1 MLYLKSFLIA
11 FVVSV
16 IITFLIKKFALKF
29 QIGIRFKQS
38 YALNHAENKKV
49 KKIHQ
54 KKIPLLG
61 GTAMISAFIL
71 AIFFTKEL
79 VISFQLWGVLL
90 GLAVIFFAGIWDDLK
105 ELSWKVQIF
114 FQTLVALIVVAFGV
128 RVDYL
133 ANPFGGMIR
142 LDQIEFSIS
151 NFSAFGG
158 SLSAAGIGAVGGH
171 FPLLSSLFIIF
182 WIILIIN
189 IFNWLDGI
197 DGLAGG
203 IGVISGIILFFL
215 CLTQAVNQPPLA
227 ILSITLAGAVL
238 GFLIFNFPP
247 AKIFMGSSGSM
258 FLGFTVGVLAI
269 FSGAKVATILLV
281 MGFPILDGLWVISQR
296 IKNKKSPFKKDRR
309 HLHYKL
315 LSLGF
320 SQRTIIL
327 FIYSLCALFG
337 FIALF
342 VQGFNKLIALI
353 VLTAAMILIAFIV
366 TLMLNKKKLTNV

>member
-11 FVVSV
+11 FITSLFL
-16 IITFLIKKFALKF
+16 TFLIRKLVLKF
-29 QIGIRFKQS
+29 QILSKPS
-38 YALNHAENKKV
+38 LE
-49 KKIHQ
+49 KIHQ

-142 LDQIEFSIS
+142 LDQIEFY
-151 NFSAFGG
+151 FP
-158 SLSAAGIGAVGGH
+158 LSTFH

-203 IGVISGIILFFL
+203 IGAISGIILFFL

-353 VLTAAMILIAFIV
+353 ALTATMILIAFIV

>member
-11 FVVSV
+11 FIASLFL
-16 IITFLIKKFALKF
+16 TFLIKKFALKF
-29 QIGIRFKQS
+29 QIFS
-38 YALNHAENKKV
+38 NPTL
-49 KKIHQ
+49 KKIYQ

-79 VISFQLWGVLL
+79 IISFQLWGVLL
-90 GLAVIFFAGIWDDLK
+90 GLAVIFFVGVWDDLK
-105 ELSWKVQIF
+105 KISWKVQLF
-114 FQTLVALIVVAFGV
+114 FQTLIALIIIAFGI

-133 ANPFGGMIR
+133 TNPFGGMIR
-142 LDQIEFSIS
+142 LDQIEF
-151 NFSAFGG
+151 NFP
-158 SLSAAGIGAVGGH
+158 LSTFH
-171 FPLLSSLFIIF
+171 FPLFSSLFIIF
-182 WIILIIN
+182 WIILMIN

-203 IGVISGIILFFL
+203 IGAISGIILFFL
-215 CLTQAVNQPPLA
+215 CLNQTVNQPPLA
-227 ILSITLAGAVL
+227 ILSIALVGVTL

-258 FLGFTVGVLAI
+258 FLGFIVGVLAI
-269 FSGAKVATILLV
+269 FSGAKVATVLLV
-281 MGFPILDGLWVISQR
+281 MGFPILDGLWVVFQR
-296 IKNKKSPFKKDRR
+296 IKNKNSPFKGDHR

-320 SQRTIIL
+320 SQKQIIL

-342 VQGFNKLIALI
+342 TQGFNKLIALI
-353 VLTAAMILIAFIV
+353 VLAATMILIAFIV
-366 TLMLNKKKLTNV
+366 TLMLNKKNLLLVDKS

>member
-11 FVVSV
+11 FVISV
-16 IITFLIKKFALKF
+16 ILTFLIRKFALKF
-29 QIGIRFKQS
+29 QIG
-38 YALNHAENKKV
+38 
-49 KKIHQ
+49 IHQ

-61 GTAMISAFIL
+61 GIAMISAFVL
-71 AIFFTKEL
+71 AIFLTKEL
-79 VISFQLWGVLL
+79 VVSFQLLGVLF
-90 GLAVIFFAGIWDDLK
+90 GLIVIFFVGVWDDLK
-105 ELSWKVQIF
+105 KISWKVQLF
-114 FQTLVALIVVAFGV
+114 FQTLAALIVVAFGV

-133 ANPFGGMIR
+133 TNPFGGMIR
-142 LDQIEFSIS
+142 LDFLRFTIYDLRFTI
-151 NFSAFGG
+151 FG
-158 SLSAAGIGAVGGH
+158 
-171 FPLLSSLFIIF
+171 SLFIIF
-182 WIILIIN
+182 WIILMIN

-203 IGVISGIILFFL
+203 VGAISGIILFFL

-227 ILSITLAGAVL
+227 ILSIALTGVVL

-269 FSGAKVATILLV
+269 FSGAKVATVLLV
-281 MGFPILDGLWVISQR
+281 MGFPILDGLWVIFQR
-296 IKNKKSPFKKDRR
+296 IKNKNSPFKGDRL

-320 SQRTIIL
+320 SQRQIIL

-337 FIALF
+337 LIALS

-353 VLTAAMILIAFIV
+353 ALAAAMILVAFIV
-366 TLMLNKKKLTNV
+366 TLMLNKKNMLFDKRLNR

>member
-11 FVVSV
+11 FIASLFL
-16 IITFLIKKFALKF
+16 TFLIKKFALKF
-29 QIGIRFKQS
+29 QIFS
-38 YALNHAENKKV
+38 NPPLE
-49 KKIHQ
+49 KIHQ
-54 KKIPLLG
+54 KKIPLFG
-61 GTAMISAFIL
+61 GTAMISAFVL
-71 AIFFTKEL
+71 TIFLTKEL

-90 GLAVIFFAGIWDDLK
+90 GLAVIFFVGVWDDLK
-105 ELSWKVQIF
+105 KISWKIQLF
-114 FQTLVALIVVAFGV
+114 FQTLVALIIIAFGV

-133 ANPFGGMIR
+133 TNPFGGMLR
-142 LDQIEFSIS
+142 LDQIEF
-151 NFSAFGG
+151 N
-158 SLSAAGIGAVGGH
+158 
-171 FPLLSSLFIIF
+171 FPLSTFDFSLFGSLFIIF
-182 WIILIIN
+182 WIILMIN

-203 IGVISGIILFFL
+203 VGAISGIILFFL

-227 ILSITLAGAVL
+227 ILSITLVGVAL

-269 FSGAKVATILLV
+269 FSGAKVATVLLV

-296 IKNKKSPFKKDRR
+296 IKNKNSPFKGDRR

-315 LSLGF
+315 LSLRF
-320 SQRTIIL
+320 SQRQIIL

-337 FIALF
+337 LIALS

-353 VLTAAMILIAFIV
+353 VLAAVMILVAFIV
-366 TLMLNKKKLTNV
+366 TLMLNKKKKLLVDRC

>member
-11 FVVSV
+11 FIASLFL
-16 IITFLIKKFALKF
+16 TFLIRKLALKF
-29 QIGIRFKQS
+29 RDGQIFSKPP
-38 YALNHAENKKV
+38 LEN
-49 KKIHQ
+49 IHQ

-61 GTAMISAFIL
+61 GTAMISAFVL
-71 AIFFTKEL
+71 AIFLTKEL

-90 GLAVIFFAGIWDDLK
+90 GLAVIFLVGVWDDLK
-105 ELSWKVQIF
+105 KLSWKIQLF

-133 ANPFGGMIR
+133 TNPFGGMIR
-142 LDQIEFSIS
+142 LDYLQFTIYNLQFTIL
-151 NFSAFGG
+151 G
-158 SLSAAGIGAVGGH
+158 
-171 FPLLSSLFIIF
+171 SLFIIF
-182 WIILIIN
+182 WIILMIN

-203 IGVISGIILFFL
+203 VGAISGIILFFL
-215 CLTQAVNQPPLA
+215 CLTQTVNQPPLA
-227 ILSITLAGAVL
+227 ILSIALVGVAL

-269 FSGAKVATILLV
+269 FSGAKVATVLLV

-296 IKNKKSPFKKDRR
+296 IKNKNSPFKGDRR

-320 SQRTIIL
+320 SQRQIIL

-337 FIALF
+337 LIALS

-353 VLTAAMILIAFIV
+353 ALAAAMILIAFIV
-366 TLMLNKKKLTNV
+366 TLMLNKKKNLLLDKHLNK